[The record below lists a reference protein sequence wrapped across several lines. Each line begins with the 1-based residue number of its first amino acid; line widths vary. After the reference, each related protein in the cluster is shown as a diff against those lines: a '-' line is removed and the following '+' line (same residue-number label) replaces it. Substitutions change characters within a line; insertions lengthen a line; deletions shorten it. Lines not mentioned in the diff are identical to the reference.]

1 VLPEFEFRNP
11 EFENSTAFA
20 VKKFDYGERIEF
32 S

>member
-11 EFENSTAFA
+11 EFENPAALA